1 MHEARTAEEAGPITM
16 TAVAPEPPVVAHGSP
31 QTPAEAD
38 APDLGLYRVLRDDG
52 TADPAQGPV
61 LPDEICLRAYREMKR
76 LRLLD
81 ARMILLQ
88 RQGRVGFYGACTGQE
103 ATPIAAALAIE
114 PGDWV
119 FQALRESVMMLVRG
133 FPLTQYVA
141 QVFGNAGDI
150 LKGRQMPSHMSGRS
164 VNQVSWSSCLGP
176 QLPQAVGAA
185 WAAKLRKERTV
196 VLGFVGDGA
205 TSEPDFHAAMN
216 FAAVFKTPCVIIC
229 QNNHWAISVPASRQT
244 ASATFAVKGRAYGIP
259 SVRVDGNDLLALHR
273 VIFEAV
279 DRARRGEGPTF
290 IEAFTY
296 RIGAHSTSDD
306 PTRYRSQAEVEAWMA
321 KDPLLRLRAHLVHRG
336 LIDDA
341 RDAALEQEL
350 NAEIAAA
357 ITEVE
362 ALGAPARETL
372 FDDVYADL
380 PWHLAEQRAELLRNP
395 PSTLGE
401 TPKPPGPSHQGAGH

>member
-1 MHEARTAEEAGPITM
+1 M
-16 TAVAPEPPVVAHGSP
+16 VAPMNANGA
-31 QTPAEAD
+31 QARAAE
-38 APDLGLYRVLRDDG
+38 APDLGLLRVMRDDG
-52 TADPAQGPV
+52 STDPETDPG
-61 LPDEICLRAYREMKR
+61 LPAEVALRAYREMKR

-114 PGDWV
+114 AGDWV

-133 FPLTQYVA
+133 FPLRQYIA
-141 QVFGNAGDI
+141 QVFGNAGDV

-185 WAAKLRKERTV
+185 WAAKIKRERTV

-205 TSEPDFHAAMN
+205 TSEPDFHSAMN
-216 FAAVFKTPCVIIC
+216 FAGVYKTPNVLIC
-229 QNNHWAISVPASRQT
+229 QNNHWAISVPSAKQT

-259 SVRVDGNDLLALHR
+259 SVRVDGNDLLAVYR
-273 VIFEAV
+273 AV
-279 DRARRGEGPTF
+279 SDGVARARRGEGTTF
-290 IEAFTY
+290 IEALTY

-306 PTRYRSQAEVEAWMA
+306 PTKYRTQEEVDVWIAR
-321 KDPLLRLRAHLVHRG
+321 DPLARLRRYVVGRG
-336 LIDDA
+336 LLDDA
-341 RDAALEQEL
+341 SDAAMEEAL

-357 ITEVE
+357 IADVE
-362 ALGAPARETL
+362 ALGPPGRETL
-372 FDDVYADL
+372 FDDVYAEL
-380 PWHLAEQRAELLRNP
+380 PWHLAEQRAELLRHPSP
-395 PSTLGE
+395 PSHG
-401 TPKPPGPSHQGAGH
+401 GGGH